1 MNLFPPKGLPVQKLI
16 QGIHEFQR
24 SIFGPRRSFFEKLAH
39 GQSPETLFITC
50 ADSRINPNL
59 ITQTQPGDLFI
70 VRNAGNIVSPHN
82 PQSLASAEGAAIEYA
97 VEVLKVKDI
106 IVCGHSHCG
115 AMKAVLD
122 PSQASALPTVAAWLG
137 HAEATRRIMQTSYTH
152 LEGNALL
159 TATAQENV
167 LVQLDHLRTL
177 PSVAAGLVR
186 KSIALHGWV
195 YKLETGDV
203 YAYDPDESQ
212 FLPVRREGESDV
224 APRVPAPFR
233 APATTAD
240 LI

>member
-1 MNLFPPKGLPVQKLI
+1 MQKLI
-16 QGIHEFQR
+16 EGIHEFQK
-24 SIFGPRRSFFEKLAH
+24 SIFGPRRTFFEKLAD

-70 VRNAGNIVSPHN
+70 VRNAGNIIAPHSPLT
-82 PQSLASAEGAAIEYA
+82 LASAEGAAVEYA
-97 VEVLKVKDI
+97 IEVLKVKHI

-122 PSQASALPTVAAWLG
+122 PSQAQALPSVAAWLG
-137 HAEATRRIMQTSYTH
+137 HADATRRIMQSSYTH

-159 TATAQENV
+159 TATVQENV

-177 PSVAAGLVR
+177 PSVAAALVR
-186 KSIALHGWV
+186 KAVALHGWV

-203 YAYDPDESQ
+203 FAFDPDARQ
-212 FLPVRREGESDV
+212 FLPVAREGGSDLG
-224 APRVPAPFR
+224 PRVPAPFR
-233 APATTAD
+233 APANPTD

>member
-1 MNLFPPKGLPVQKLI
+1 MQKLI

-24 SIFGPRRSFFEKLAH
+24 DIFGPRRTFFEKLAN
-39 GQSPETLFITC
+39 GQSPETLLITC

-59 ITQTQPGDLFI
+59 ITQTQPGELFI
-70 VRNAGNIVSPHN
+70 VRNAGNLVAPHN
-82 PQSLASAEGAAIEYA
+82 PQALASAEGAAIEYA

-122 PSQASALPTVAAWLG
+122 PAQVKDLPTVAAWIG
-137 HAEATRRIMQTSYTH
+137 HAEATRRIMGSSYTH

-177 PSVAAGLVR
+177 PSVASALVK
-186 KSIALHGWV
+186 KSVALHGWV
-195 YKLETGDV
+195 CKLETGDV
-203 YAYDPDESQ
+203 FAYDPDERQ
-212 FLPVRREGESDV
+212 FVPLVHLQQQSDLS
-224 APRVPAPFR
+224 PRVPGPFR
-233 APATTAD
+233 APAAPSD